1 MVQREHFKDVSV
13 SLYKGILD
21 LDGLMLSGLGEAR
34 AILKLHLHYNM
45 NWRWTQ
51 AEIQKM
57 Q

>member
-45 NWRWTQ
+45 N
-51 AEIQKM
+51 
-57 Q
+57 